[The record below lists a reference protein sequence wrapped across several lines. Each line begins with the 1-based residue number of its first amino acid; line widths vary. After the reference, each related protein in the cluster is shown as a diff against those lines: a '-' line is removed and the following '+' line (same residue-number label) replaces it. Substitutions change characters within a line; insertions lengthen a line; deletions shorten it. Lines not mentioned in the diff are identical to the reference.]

1 MFPRFGNSIPTL
13 SYLREY
19 GLHYILFWAICTLWG
34 PCSGPNSFR
43 RMFAKIWGGHCC
55 PVQDLI
61 LFKEDRI
68 VGCRWKRKIK
78 WGMCVCTFKWLSRA
92 MCWDE
97 YLNCFKRNIA
107 GQEEICPES
116 TKERLRFCSLRRG
129 QKASSH
135 LEVFLHKRQFQ
146 GPLDSMSDL
155 ISHARQSPRM
165 KRKLLN
171 SPAEKIRTSLHSSPV
186 QEHMNISPPSSFF
199 SFITHCSELESS
211 NMWPYSLFWGSW
223 QIVSN
228 VTFSSFR
235 LLGRKRINQNQKK
248 NNWEREQ
255 TRSF

>member
-107 GQEEICPES
+107 WQKEICPES

-165 KRKLLN
+165 KIIKLTCRKNKNIIALFTCTGTHEHQSPIILLF
-171 SPAEKIRTSLHSSPV
+171 LHHTLLWAGV
-186 QEHMNISPPSSFF
+186 IQH
-199 SFITHCSELESS
+199 
-211 NMWPYSLFWGSW
+211 
-223 QIVSN
+223 
-228 VTFSSFR
+228 VTIQPF
-235 LLGRKRINQNQKK
+235 LGIMADC
-248 NNWEREQ
+248 
-255 TRSF
+255 F